1 MQALLA
7 PILAG
12 GAGAAAAG
20 AGVAATAAAI
30 TPMTLA
36 LGAIGPIAQ
45 GMSAMNQAKSAKEQ
59 AKVNSFIGVTRARQT
74 DTAAREGLN
83 SELSNV
89 RAVLS
94 ANGQR
99 PNVGTMGI
107 FDELRAS
114 RETARRVGFN
124 NEMQGAAG
132 YKAQAGSIKPG
143 MGLASGLIKAG
154 PSLFDLYQWGKS

>member
-20 AGVAATAAAI
+20 AGAATAAAI

-36 LGAIGPIAQ
+36 LGAAGPIFS
-45 GMSAMNQAKSAKEQ
+45 GMSAMQQAKSAKEQ
-59 AKVNSFIGVTRARQT
+59 AQVNSFIGVTRARQT